1 MAQFLRDIHISN
13 LKITEDAISH
23 LVEAFVSRAT
33 PLAEKAKAEETDKD
47 KPFLTFIIRFD
58 GKGYRLF
65 SMDEVLRHFRRA
77 DKVERLIIAVETLAS
92 LNSNRNLGHHL
103 ELRLDTMDANNCF
116 LSVTSD
122 DADWVDSSYSAVQD
136 VLNKNKTKNGWA
148 RSGWST
154 LTIQLSGV
162 VAGFG
167 LSLWAASRISP
178 FLAIENAF
186 VITFFF
192 ALLLFSNAWT
202 YINSIVLSQ
211 VHRVFPNI
219 QFYRPDKDRI
229 NWIMQAVIGGVATAI
244 ALYLLNLLFGY
255 IGGFISEIPR

>member
-13 LKITEDAISH
+13 IKITEDAITH

-33 PLAEKAKAEETDKD
+33 PLAEKAKTEETDQH
-47 KPFLTFIIRFD
+47 KPLLTFIIRFD

-65 SMDEVLRHFRRA
+65 SIDEVLRHFRRA
-77 DKVERLIIAVETLAS
+77 EKIERLIITIETVAS
-92 LNSNRNLGHHL
+92 LNSNRNLGDHL
-103 ELRLDTMDANNCF
+103 ELRLDATEPNNCY

-136 VLNKNKTKNGWA
+136 VLNKNRTKNGWA

-154 LTIQLSGV
+154 LIIQLSGV

-167 LSLWAASRISP
+167 LSLWAASEISP
-178 FLAIENAF
+178 YLAIENAF
-186 VITFFF
+186 VITFLF
-192 ALLLFSNAWT
+192 ALLLFSNAWV
-202 YINSIVLSQ
+202 YINNIVLSL

-229 NWIMQAVIGGVATAI
+229 NWLMQALIGGIATAI
-244 ALYLLNLLFGY
+244 ALYLLNLFFGY
-255 IGGFISEIPR
+255 IGAVISEIPK